1 MGLAVAPDD
10 GQDVDLLLRMA
21 DEAMYRAKE
30 KSTGCPDYLDNP
42 TVSVGLRW
50 ETSF

>member
-1 MGLAVAPDD
+1 
-10 GQDVDLLLRMA
+10 MA

-30 KSTGCPDYLDNP
+30 KTTDRPDYLDNP

-50 ETSF
+50 ETTA